1 MQKKRKKRIWLV
13 ILIIICAIL
22 YFVKINFLGEENYYT
37 SEPYQF
43 NSTSV
48 KTERLCQFQNYT
60 YEYQW
65 EGWYP
70 EQGNLITPQYRLY
83 NTDTETGTYEVH
95 FAFFDEAI
103 YPFSQFEG
111 EIIEGRQIK
120 RGDKLKV
127 VLGYN
132 YLLPDKIFKRPLKTG
147 DKIKIQDFTVEVV
160 GFYDKIGNPQD
171 DAQIYMTYDGF
182 NEMYP
187 DKEGEINYIVMRAAP
202 DQDPAVVAER
212 AESKLRKL
220 RGQKEGEEDF
230 SIQTFEQAIATFG
243 SVIDILNNVL
253 VLIALISVIVAGV
266 NIMNTMYT
274 AVLERTKEIGI
285 MKAIGAKNS
294 DILSIFIIESGA
306 LGLFGAGLG
315 VIFGY
320 LIASGGGAIAANA
333 GYSFLKPIFPIELI
347 IGCLAFGLFVGAL
360 AGFLPARQASKLKP
374 VDALH
379 YE

>member
-111 EIIEGRQIK
+111 VAYNTIENALPWDQAAMHSKKVNVTLGSGKDALLIMPTRKPKSNAIYWAYARVKTPSHYVCEESISTDVEKKDIKYRNVTHVRQ
-120 RGDKLKV
+120 V
-127 VLGYN
+127 
-132 YLLPDKIFKRPLKTG
+132 
-147 DKIKIQDFTVEVV
+147 
-160 GFYDKIGNPQD
+160 
-171 DAQIYMTYDGF
+171 
-182 NEMYP
+182 
-187 DKEGEINYIVMRAAP
+187 KESMRLY
-202 DQDPAVVAER
+202 Q
-212 AESKLRKL
+212 
-220 RGQKEGEEDF
+220 
-230 SIQTFEQAIATFG
+230 
-243 SVIDILNNVL
+243 
-253 VLIALISVIVAGV
+253 
-266 NIMNTMYT
+266 
-274 AVLERTKEIGI
+274 
-285 MKAIGAKNS
+285 
-294 DILSIFIIESGA
+294 
-306 LGLFGAGLG
+306 
-315 VIFGY
+315 Y
-320 LIASGGGAIAANA
+320 LIYLWHS
-333 GYSFLKPIFPIELI
+333 S
-347 IGCLAFGLFVGAL
+347 
-360 AGFLPARQASKLKP
+360 
-374 VDALH
+374 
-379 YE
+379 